1 MMMSKWTKLLVALL
15 FTSLVAACAKDEA
28 MPMDAP
34 EATQAVADG
43 RAKQEAGELA
53 ASPVPGK
60 AKDEKAQPA
69 QGRKLIQTAQLHVE
83 VGDYGAARKRLDTL
97 LASYG
102 GFVADARIDHNDGEV
117 SHASLT
123 LRVPSDKL
131 SIFLNEA
138 AGEGKVVQ
146 EQLSAQD
153 ITDAYVDTNAR
164 LKNARH
170 LETRLQELLAT
181 KTSGVKDLLE
191 VERELARVRGE
202 IERYEAQIRSWD
214 ERVSMSTIEL
224 QLTTRQVYA
233 AAPPKTFGDRIKAT
247 LGGSWEA
254 LASFGRAAVLVAVAL
269 VPWALP
275 LGLMGLAL
283 RALVRRF
290 GRRRTA

>member
-1 MMMSKWTKLLVALL
+1 MMPKWTKLLVALL
-15 FTSLVAACAKDEA
+15 FTSLVAACADEEA

-34 EATQAVADG
+34 AASQAVAKE
-43 RAKQEAGELA
+43 RAKNEAGNLA
-53 ASPVPGK
+53 ASPVPSK
-60 AKDEKAQPA
+60 AKDGQAQPA

-138 AGEGKVVQ
+138 AGEGKVIQ

-153 ITDAYVDTNAR
+153 ITDAYVDTSAR

-247 LGGSWEA
+247 FGGSWQA
-254 LASFGRAAVLVAVAL
+254 LANFGRAAVLIAVAL

-275 LGLMGLAL
+275 LALMGFAL
-283 RALVRRF
+283 RALVRRL